1 METWFW
7 VLAWFL
13 SILTMVENAFVIF
26 LVCGKRQL
34 RTKPTQRNVSFSSG
48 RFCVG
53 VIAVPCTFSLHYNN
67 NNNNNNNNNK
77 ANECTSNYTTN
88 LLVTYVR
95 VVIVYASGSNM
106 FSLVLERYVALEKP
120 LKYLTLMTSRR
131 VIQMVFFP

>member
-67 NNNNNNNNNK
+67 NNNNNNK

-95 VVIVYASGSNM
+95 VFIVYASGSKM
-106 FSLVLERYVALEKP
+106 FSLVLERYVGLEKP
-120 LKYLTLMTSRR
+120 LKYFTLMTSRR

>member
-1 METWFW
+1 M
-7 VLAWFL
+7 
-13 SILTMVENAFVIF
+13 
-26 LVCGKRQL
+26 
-34 RTKPTQRNVSFSSG
+34 SFSRG

-53 VIAVPCTFSLHYNN
+53 VIVVPCTFSLHYNN
-67 NNNNNNNNNK
+67 NNNNNNNNNYDDDK

-95 VVIVYASGSNM
+95 VFIVYASGSNM

>member
-1 METWFW
+1 M
-7 VLAWFL
+7 
-13 SILTMVENAFVIF
+13 
-26 LVCGKRQL
+26 
-34 RTKPTQRNVSFSSG
+34 SFSRG

-53 VIAVPCTFSLHYNN
+53 VIVVPCTFSLHYNN
-67 NNNNNNNNNK
+67 NNNNNNYNNDDDK

-95 VVIVYASGSNM
+95 VFIVYASGSNM

>member
-7 VLAWFL
+7 GLAWFL

-34 RTKPTQRNVSFSSG
+34 RTKPTQRKVSFSSG
-48 RFCVG
+48 RFRVG
-53 VIAVPCTFSLHYNN
+53 VIAVPCTFFLHYNN
-67 NNNNNNNNNK
+67 NNNNNNDK

-95 VVIVYASGSNM
+95 VFIVYAFGSNM
-106 FSLVLERYVALEKP
+106 FSLVLERYVAMEKP
-120 LKYLTLMTSRR
+120 LRYLTLMTSCR

>member
-67 NNNNNNNNNK
+67 NNNNNNNK

-95 VVIVYASGSNM
+95 VFIVYASGSKM
-106 FSLVLERYVALEKP
+106 FSLVLERYVGLEKP
-120 LKYLTLMTSRR
+120 LKYFTLMTSRR

>member
-67 NNNNNNNNNK
+67 NNNNK

-95 VVIVYASGSNM
+95 VFIVYASGSKM
-106 FSLVLERYVALEKP
+106 FSLVLERYVGLEKP
-120 LKYLTLMTSRR
+120 LKYFTLMTSRR